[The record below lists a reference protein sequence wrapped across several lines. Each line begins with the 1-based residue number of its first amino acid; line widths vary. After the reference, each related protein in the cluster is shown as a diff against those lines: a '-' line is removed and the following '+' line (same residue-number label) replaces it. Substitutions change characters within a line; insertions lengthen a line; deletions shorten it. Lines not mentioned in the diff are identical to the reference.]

1 MAEGSP
7 SAGWREVADEM
18 DVEAGLPEY
27 LEENRDDLEELAEE
41 EYPVSRVIHG
51 LLDRHDRGE
60 IEC

>member
-27 LEENRDDLEELAEE
+27 IEDNRDDLEEIAKK
-41 EYPVSRVIHG
+41 EYPVSRAVQG
-51 LLDRHDRGE
+51 LLDRYDRGD
-60 IEC
+60 IQC